1 MSRYNYDEIDL
12 KAHAIRL
19 LRLLPGSASEQ
30 ISCEIVQAWL
40 YPEKDILPYEALS
53 YTWGSAK
60 APENITVNGKLLAVT
75 ENLYK
80 ALQQLR
86 YPNQERIL
94 WVDAICINQDDNK
107 ERGHQV
113 QQMGDIFKKAGRV
126 IFWLGENTPFTSF
139 IDNFMT
145 VFGRLQQISLGYP
158 YSSWSQNDENWRRIW
173 THSIG
178 PALANPESFYRLK
191 RGLWHVLNQPW
202 FTRVWVLQ
210 EVTNA
215 REALLCCGSKTLA
228 PWILSLATK
237 LLDVQPDYHEE
248 AVIDIMP
255 GPWRASSWWSE
266 SQDLYTLLTKFGD
279 SQATE
284 PRDLIYALK
293 GMSSDARNEPSL
305 YADYNKPE
313 QQLVQDAILL
323 MYPLK
328 VEHLAIIKP
337 PATVR
342 DLIHDLKGICRRIA
356 SNCHEIY
363 SRQDMKAL
371 IQLKSPQVQ
380 SQIFV
385 ELLSRDGN
393 EDLAKHLLRDWG
405 MQVKI
410 IRKHLHTI
418 AWSRLSAD
426 MAEIVF
432 RLMDEDAIVTVPTI
446 IMAASNEACGD
457 RIIEFFSQH
466 GTGYLPVSDDLMR
479 GAVLNEGCGCK
490 IMERIL
496 RNKKNHIYLPD
507 DIFDNVANW
516 GDSRVKKL
524 EIIGRLVDHDE
535 NYDKLTEKLLLLA
548 VRIPPSSTHDT
559 RHEYKN
565 ASVWLTE
572 RLLVHR
578 RKPSDTTEILQRA
591 VANSTNAGKLTSLLL
606 LYWGKRSFI
615 ITDDIL
621 WAAVTNSEGG
631 HDALAL
637 LFREMRREMTIPQTI
652 IDFALSSKN
661 DQIRQLF
668 TQYCTKQ
675 SEDQSVSSIDISTP
689 DGL

>member
-1 MSRYNYDEIDL
+1 MSRYNYDQIDL
-12 KAHAIRL
+12 EGHAIRL

-30 ISCEIVQAWL
+30 ISCEIIQAWL
-40 YPEKDILPYEALS
+40 SPEEDVLLYEALS

-60 APENITVNGKLLAVT
+60 ASENITVNGKLLAVT

-86 YPNQERIL
+86 YPNQERVL

-126 IFWLGENTPFTSF
+126 IFWLGESTPFSSF

-145 VFGRLQQISLGYP
+145 VFGRLQQISREYP
-158 YSSWSQNDENWRRIW
+158 YSSWSPNDDNWIRVW
-173 THSIG
+173 ANSIG
-178 PALANPESFYRLK
+178 PTLANPEAFHRLK
-191 RGLWHVLNQPW
+191 RGLWHIIKQPW
-202 FTRVWVLQ
+202 FTRVWILQ

-215 REALLCCGSKTLA
+215 REALLCCGSKTIA
-228 PWILSLATK
+228 PWILHIASQ

-248 AVIDIMP
+248 AVIDVMP
-255 GPWRASSWWSE
+255 GPWKESSWCSE

-279 SQATE
+279 SRATE
-284 PRDLIYALK
+284 PRDMIYALK

-313 QQLVQDAILL
+313 QQLVQDAIIL
-323 MYPLK
+323 MYPIK
-328 VEHLAIIKP
+328 AEHLAIIKP

-342 DLIHDLKGICRRIA
+342 DLIHDLKGICKRIA

-363 SRQDMKAL
+363 AREDMKAL

-410 IRKHLHTI
+410 IRKQFHTM
-418 AWSRLSAD
+418 AWSRLSTD

-432 RLMDEDAIVTVPTI
+432 GLIDEDAIATVRTI
-446 IMAASNEACGD
+446 IMAAKNEACGD
-457 RIIEFFSQH
+457 RIMEFFSQH
-466 GTGYLPVSDDLMR
+466 GTGYLPASDDLMR
-479 GAVLNEGCGCK
+479 GAALNDGCGCK
-490 IMERIL
+490 IMEKIL
-496 RNKKNHIYLPD
+496 RDKRNHIYLPD

-524 EIIGRLVDHDE
+524 EIIGRLVDDNDE
-535 NYDKLTEKLLLLA
+535 LTKRLLLHA

-572 RLLVHR
+572 RLLVHC
-578 RKPSDTTEILQRA
+578 RKLSDTTEILQRA
-591 VANSTNAGKLTSLLL
+591 VANSTNAGKLASLLF
-606 LYWGKRSFI
+606 LYWGKRSFT

-621 WAAVTNSEGG
+621 WAAVTNNEGG
-631 HDALAL
+631 HDALAV
-637 LFREMRREMTIPQTI
+637 LFKEMRDEMTIPPTI
-652 IDFALSSKN
+652 IDSALSSKN

-675 SEDQSVSSIDISTP
+675 SKDLSGTDS
-689 DGL
+689 L

>member
-1 MSRYNYDEIDL
+1 MSRYNYNQIDL
-12 KAHAIRL
+12 EGHAIRL
-19 LRLLPGSASEQ
+19 LRLLPGSASDQ
-30 ISCEIVQAWL
+30 ISCEIIQARL
-40 YPEKDILPYEALS
+40 YPEEEVLQYEALS

-60 APENITVNGKLLAVT
+60 APETITVNGKLLAVT

-80 ALQQLR
+80 AFQQLR

-113 QQMGDIFKKAGRV
+113 QQMGDTFKNAARV
-126 IFWLGENTPFTSF
+126 IFWLGESTPFISF

-145 VFGRLQQISLGYP
+145 VFGKLQQISLDYP
-158 YSSWSQNDENWRRIW
+158 YSSWTQNDDNWIHVW
-173 THSIG
+173 ANSIA
-178 PALANPESFYRLK
+178 PTLANPESFYRLK

-215 REALLCCGSKTLA
+215 REALLCCGSKTIA
-228 PWILSLATK
+228 PWILNLAPQ

-248 AVIDIMP
+248 AVIEVMP
-255 GPWRASSWWSE
+255 GPWKASSWWSE
-266 SQDLYTLLTKFGD
+266 NQDLYTLLTKFGD

-284 PRDLIYALK
+284 PRDMIYALK
-293 GMSSDARNEPSL
+293 GMSSDAKNEPSL
-305 YADYNKPE
+305 YADYNKSE

-323 MYPLK
+323 MYPIK
-328 VEHLAIIKP
+328 VDHLAIIKP
-337 PATVR
+337 PTTVR

-363 SRQDMKAL
+363 SREDVKAL

-385 ELLSRDGN
+385 ELLSTDGN
-393 EDLAKHLLRDWG
+393 EDLAKHLLRDCG
-405 MQVKI
+405 MRVKI
-410 IRKHLHTI
+410 IRKHFHTI

-426 MAEIVF
+426 MAEMVF
-432 RLMDEDAIVTVPTI
+432 PLIDEDAIATRRTI
-446 IMAASNEACGD
+446 IMAAKNEACGD
-457 RIIEFFSQH
+457 RIIEFFSLH
-466 GTGYLPVSDDLMR
+466 GTGNLPVSDDLMR
-479 GAVLNEGCGCK
+479 VAALNDGCGCK
-490 IMERIL
+490 IMEKIL
-496 RNKKNHIYLPD
+496 RNQYNHKHLPD

-516 GDSRVKKL
+516 GDSRIKKL
-524 EIIGRLVDHDE
+524 EIIGRLVDD
-535 NYDKLTEKLLLLA
+535 NDNLTKRLLLLA

-578 RKPSDTTEILQRA
+578 RKLSDTTEILQRA
-591 VANSTNAGKLTSLLL
+591 VANSANAGKLTSLLL
-606 LYWGKRSFI
+606 LYWGRQSFT

-621 WAAVTNSEGG
+621 WAAVTNNEGG

-637 LFREMRREMTIPQTI
+637 LLREMRNEMTIPQTM
-652 IDFALSSKN
+652 IDFALLSKN
-661 DQIRQLF
+661 DRIRQLF

-675 SEDQSVSSIDISTP
+675 SEDLSVSSRDPSGP
-689 DGL
+689 DSL

>member
-1 MSRYNYDEIDL
+1 MSRYNYDQIDL
-12 KAHAIRL
+12 KGHAIRL

-30 ISCEIVQAWL
+30 ISCEIIQAWL
-40 YPEKDILPYEALS
+40 CPEKDVLPYEALS

-94 WVDAICINQDDNK
+94 
-107 ERGHQV
+107 
-113 QQMGDIFKKAGRV
+113 
-126 IFWLGENTPFTSF
+126 L
-139 IDNFMT
+139 
-145 VFGRLQQISLGYP
+145 LQQISLSYP
-158 YSSWSQNDENWRRIW
+158 YSSWSQNDDNWRRIW

-178 PALANPESFYRLK
+178 PALANPESFHRLK

-202 FTRVWVLQ
+202 FTRVWILQ

-215 REALLCCGSKTLA
+215 REALLCCGSKTIA
-228 PWILSLATK
+228 PWILSIATQ
-237 LLDVQPDYHEE
+237 LLDVQPDYHQE
-248 AVIDIMP
+248 AVIEVMP
-255 GPWRASSWWSE
+255 GTME
-266 SQDLYTLLTKFGD
+266 S
-279 SQATE
+279 ATE
-284 PRDLIYALK
+284 PRDMIYALK

-393 EDLAKHLLRDWG
+393 EDLAKHLLHDWG

-410 IRKHLHTI
+410 IRKHFHTI
-418 AWSRLSAD
+418 AWSSLSAD

-432 RLMDEDAIVTVPTI
+432 RLMDEDAIATVPTI

-479 GAVLNEGCGCK
+479 GAALNEGCGCK

-524 EIIGRLVDHDE
+524 EIIGRPVDHD
-535 NYDKLTEKLLLLA
+535 
-548 VRIPPSSTHDT
+548 
-559 RHEYKN
+559 
-565 ASVWLTE
+565 
-572 RLLVHR
+572 
-578 RKPSDTTEILQRA
+578 
-591 VANSTNAGKLTSLLL
+591 
-606 LYWGKRSFI
+606 
-615 ITDDIL
+615 DD
-621 WAAVTNSEGG
+621 
-631 HDALAL
+631 
-637 LFREMRREMTIPQTI
+637 
-652 IDFALSSKN
+652 
-661 DQIRQLF
+661 
-668 TQYCTKQ
+668 
-675 SEDQSVSSIDISTP
+675 
-689 DGL
+689 

>member
-1 MSRYNYDEIDL
+1 MSRYNYDQIDL
-12 KAHAIRL
+12 KGHAIRL

-30 ISCEIVQAWL
+30 ISCEIIQAWL
-40 YPEKDILPYEALS
+40 CPEKDVLPYEALS

-94 WVDAICINQDDNK
+94 LWVDAICINQDDNK

-113 QQMGDIFKKAGRV
+113 QQMGDIFKKKKKQGD
-126 IFWLGENTPFTSF
+126 TPFTSF

-145 VFGRLQQISLGYP
+145 VFGRLQQISLSYP
-158 YSSWSQNDENWRRIW
+158 YSSWSQNDDNWRRIW

-178 PALANPESFYRLK
+178 PALANPESFHRLK

-202 FTRVWVLQ
+202 FTRVWILQ

-215 REALLCCGSKTLA
+215 REALLCCGSKTIA
-228 PWILSLATK
+228 PWILSIATQ
-237 LLDVQPDYHEE
+237 LLDPLSRSCR
-248 AVIDIMP
+248 
-255 GPWRASSWWSE
+255 GPWKASSWWSE

-284 PRDLIYALK
+284 PRDMIYALK

-328 VEHLAIIKP
+328 T
-337 PATVR
+337 TVR

-363 SRQDMKAL
+363 SHENMKAL

-393 EDLAKHLLRDWG
+393 EDLAKHLLHDWG

-432 RLMDEDAIVTVPTI
+432 RLMDEDAIATVPTI
-446 IMAASNEACGD
+446 IMAANNEACGD

-466 GTGYLPVSDDLMR
+466 GTDYLPVSDDLMR
-479 GAVLNEGCGCK
+479 GAALNEGCGCK

-524 EIIGRLVDHDE
+524 EIIGRPVDHDDD
-535 NYDKLTEKLLLLA
+535 YDKLTEKLLLHA

-591 VANSTNAGKLTSLLL
+591 VANSTNAGKLTSLLF
-606 LYWGKRSFI
+606 LYWGKRSFT

-621 WAAVTNSEGG
+621 WAAVTNHEGG
-631 HDALAL
+631 HDAMAL
-637 LFREMRREMTIPQTI
+637 LFREMRHEMTIPQTI
-652 IDFALSSKN
+652 IDFALSPVGFEQRSLRSGQLVRVAKVS
-661 DQIRQLF
+661 QIRGDEVR
-668 TQYCTKQ
+668 TNN
-675 SEDQSVSSIDISTP
+675 
-689 DGL
+689 